1 MATKS
6 HQAVFAPTIVGEL
19 MAGNTGTTFSVRNY
33 FGKVEQKTLAHL
45 ASCELGDMP
54 GNVLHGILAY
64 IGAQAK
70 AGDATAQHLAQTLAD
85 GIEGEYGSDERDAD
99 PQDRREAAAEWLGVT
114 QA

>member
-19 MAGNTGTTFSVRNY
+19 MDGNTGTTFSVLNY

-54 GNVLHGILAY
+54 GNVLHSILAY

-70 AGDATAQHLAQTLAD
+70 AGDATALHLAQTLAD
-85 GIEGEYGSDERDAD
+85 GIEGEYGTDDREPD
-99 PQDRREAAAEWLGVT
+99 PQDRRDARNEYLAVT